1 VYLSIVFS
9 AQALFMVVLGGA
21 GTLAGP
27 AIGAGIIVLLENLI
41 SVFTE
46 RWLLVLGLVYMLVT
60 LFAPRGVHGLFRRAR
75 VRRDH
80 A

>member
-9 AQALFMVVLGGA
+9 AQALFMVVLGGT
-21 GTLAGP
+21 GTLLGP

-75 VRRDH
+75 ASRDR